1 MSARR
6 QDPPTHHRSLHLY
19 YNRGLHCLL
28 ENCTGRCTGT
38 SGTLTYIRH
47 WLCTHA
53 YDHIEAFK

>member
-28 ENCTGRCTGT
+28 ENYTGRCTGT
-38 SGTLTYIRH
+38 SGTVTFDTGYVRTRMI
-47 WLCTHA
+47 T
-53 YDHIEAFK
+53 